1 MEVNGQITTSTER
14 GTLLK
19 KTIKKYSCEKILEI
33 GTWKG
38 LGSTLCI
45 LESMNENSKFI
56 TIESNKLFF
65 DIASS
70 NLKEFSKN
78 NFKMIYGTIVSSD
91 EVLLYTSNL
100 DLDYTRE
107 QWLNDDLINIKLCTN
122 VIDDIFD
129 KIDFLLLD
137 GGEFSTY
144 TEWIKLKDRTTIVA
158 IDDINEI
165 KTKQI
170 YKELIGDS
178 NYELIESSQEGN
190 GFAIFKKLKI

>member
-1 MEVNGQITTSTER
+1 MEVNGQITTSTKR
-14 GTLLK
+14 GILLK